1 MSFLPAKW
9 FFSLDSSNVPSHLV
23 TLTIVLIL
31 VILAG
36 TLLGEAVFAL
46 ALYIEKMVAWIA
58 NRVKNIL
65 KIINNTKIFRYSR
78 IDNEGRK
85 RYELDDLEQDGEST
99 LPDNEEQVAR
109 NRRERWK
116 ENWKYG
122 ILKWLNKRLTGIRLA
137 LIRHR
142 VLFTSKIIRPLSH
155 PHEGPKKTS
164 ISDLN
169 GVQQYLVRTVED
181 EFAVIHRDEFTENL
195 DQLEDDF
202 LNDLTNVGENEFDDD
217 HLLRR
222 RDVKSVYPVVTTL
235 LASNDITSPDKFQTR
250 YTLCRSMWVVLLLLI
265 ISYMFLLLPTLSE
278 PAWATITVTDP
289 LITRHGEE
297 LIWQKIIP
305 FLALFMIIFLSYQR
319 VNTKNIM

>member
-1 MSFLPAKW
+1 M
-9 FFSLDSSNVPSHLV
+9 DSSNVPSHLV

-155 PHEGPKKTS
+155 PHEGPKKHLS
-164 ISDLN
+164 QISM
-169 GVQQYLVRTVED
+169 EC
-181 EFAVIHRDEFTENL
+181 
-195 DQLEDDF
+195 
-202 LNDLTNVGENEFDDD
+202 
-217 HLLRR
+217 
-222 RDVKSVYPVVTTL
+222 
-235 LASNDITSPDKFQTR
+235 SNT
-250 YTLCRSMWVVLLLLI
+250 W
-265 ISYMFLLLPTLSE
+265 
-278 PAWATITVTDP
+278 
-289 LITRHGEE
+289 
-297 LIWQKIIP
+297 
-305 FLALFMIIFLSYQR
+305 
-319 VNTKNIM
+319 

>member
-99 LPDNEEQVAR
+99 LPDNEE
-109 NRRERWK
+109 
-116 ENWKYG
+116 
-122 ILKWLNKRLTGIRLA
+122 
-137 LIRHR
+137 
-142 VLFTSKIIRPLSH
+142 
-155 PHEGPKKTS
+155 
-164 ISDLN
+164 
-169 GVQQYLVRTVED
+169 
-181 EFAVIHRDEFTENL
+181 
-195 DQLEDDF
+195 
-202 LNDLTNVGENEFDDD
+202 
-217 HLLRR
+217 
-222 RDVKSVYPVVTTL
+222 
-235 LASNDITSPDKFQTR
+235 
-250 YTLCRSMWVVLLLLI
+250 
-265 ISYMFLLLPTLSE
+265 
-278 PAWATITVTDP
+278 
-289 LITRHGEE
+289 
-297 LIWQKIIP
+297 
-305 FLALFMIIFLSYQR
+305 
-319 VNTKNIM
+319 